1 MKSQNKK
8 DLFKTTNLV
17 LGLSTKI
24 TWFIAQPAPNSYGRE
39 HNSFIPGNLV
49 LGSTNSCQIFL
60 LLIQARENNFKI
72 LFKSV
77 FFGSSRGSVVNESKN
92 HEVAGS
98 IPGLAQQVKDPAL
111 P

>member
-39 HNSFIPGNLV
+39 HN
-49 LGSTNSCQIFL
+49 
-60 LLIQARENNFKI
+60 
-72 LFKSV
+72 
-77 FFGSSRGSVVNESKN
+77 
-92 HEVAGS
+92 
-98 IPGLAQQVKDPAL
+98 
-111 P
+111 